1 MLIVDLNDVLEILI
15 NNKERSAIIE
25 EILKL
30 DYYYLSRNCKDL
42 EKVRKD
48 NE

>member
-15 NNKERSAIIE
+15 NNKERSTIIE

-30 DYYYLSRNCKDL
+30 DYYYLSRNSKDL

-48 NE
+48 NK

>member
-1 MLIVDLNDVLEILI
+1 MLMVDYNEVLEILI
-15 NNKERSAIIE
+15 NNKERDTIIKE
-25 EILKL
+25 VLKL
-30 DYYYLSRNCKDL
+30 DYYYLSRNSKDL

>member
-1 MLIVDLNDVLEILI
+1 MIIVDLNDVLEILI
-15 NNKERSAIIE
+15 NNKERSAIIK

-30 DYYYLSRNCKDL
+30 DCYYLSRNCKEL

-48 NE
+48 KE